1 MDFTKKNTPLYCY
14 HVPEGIDWDY
24 LNSIIPVYPSLA
36 VDYSRP
42 RSYESKF
49 DKKFKATP
57 LRIEEVS
64 SETAILLYEREDD
77 ASFVRSS
84 GDTLPEQVIF
94 EFSHPLAAP
103 FRIEAVS
110 LDGSRTQTIL
120 QDERFMSNVV
130 QLLPY
135 PACYTVYATLDAGD
149 GTVYEAQY
157 KFEFGYL
164 DMLDGYTESE
174 G

>member
-1 MDFTKKNTPLYCY
+1 MN
-14 HVPEGIDWDY
+14 
-24 LNSIIPVYPSLA
+24 
-36 VDYSRP
+36 
-42 RSYESKF
+42 
-49 DKKFKATP
+49 KAFL

-64 SETAILLYEREDD
+64 SETAVLLYEREGD

-84 GDTLPEQVIF
+84 GDTMPEQVIF

-130 QLLPY
+130 HLLPY
-135 PACYTVYATLDAGD
+135 PACYTVYATLDDGD